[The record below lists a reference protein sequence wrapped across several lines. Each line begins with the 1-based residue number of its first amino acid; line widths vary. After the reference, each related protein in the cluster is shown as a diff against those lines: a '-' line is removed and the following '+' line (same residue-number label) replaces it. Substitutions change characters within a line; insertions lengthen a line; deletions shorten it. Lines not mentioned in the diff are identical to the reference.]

1 MTSLAFCPKRTPPR
15 PRPPEAT
22 LAVSRVL
29 AKSSIQIYG
38 MGSGE
43 REQGERER
51 ERGSH
56 GRGRF
61 HRIGDRRTEEITAE
75 GERTAGRPG
84 RRGRLRAKY
93 LPWGLWEHKGGRE
106 AREEEGPSPRG
117 GQSERPTRVASGHRA
132 AGREE
137 RTAPR
142 QTDRP
147 TVRQRDNADAKF
159 SIAQQELKRSR
170 WSESDGRGRGRWDCL
185 CRSTQSIRGCIRMYR
200 ECTETHFIVRSRFGE
215 VCSCCSLTVQL
226 ALPDYIVLQ
235 TF

>member
-1 MTSLAFCPKRTPPR
+1 MRHPTPDGNHRIRSIQFGTGPSFNLELLTGTSRRLLHFDRIFRSCRAVKRDRLSHCPPHVAADGMTSLAFCPKRTPPR
-15 PRPPEAT
+15 PRPPEAA

-43 REQGERER
+43 REEAERERER

-56 GRGRF
+56 GRGRGRF

-93 LPWGLWEHKGGRE
+93 LPWGLWEHKGEGRRE

-117 GQSERPTRVASGHRA
+117 GQSERPTEWPA
-132 AGREE
+132 AIGRREGKKG
-137 RTAPR
+137 RPR
-142 QTDRP
+142 GRPTDRP
-147 TVRQRDNADAKF
+147 SDSGIMLTPSFR
-159 SIAQQELKRSR
+159 LLSR
-170 WSESDGRGRGRWDCL
+170 N
-185 CRSTQSIRGCIRMYR
+185 
-200 ECTETHFIVRSRFGE
+200 
-215 VCSCCSLTVQL
+215 
-226 ALPDYIVLQ
+226 
-235 TF
+235 